1 METTNHAS
9 SPVDPKIFETTEAI
23 GTIRTIIWK
32 PSGWLKEEQNV
43 LAPVVQKVINAI
55 RWIYPRDSSIQRFTN
70 RSLFTIEK

>member
-9 SPVDPKIFETTEAI
+9 RPVDPKIFETTGAI
-23 GTIRTIIWK
+23 RTIRTIIWK
-32 PSGWLKEEQNV
+32 PNGSLTEEQKV

>member
-9 SPVDPKIFETTEAI
+9 RPVDPKIFETTGAI
-23 GTIRTIIWK
+23 GTIRTIIRK
-32 PSGWLKEEQNV
+32 PSGWLKEEQKV

-55 RWIYPRDSSIQRFTN
+55 RWIYPRDSYIQRFNN

>member
-9 SPVDPKIFETTEAI
+9 RPVDPKIFETTGAI
-23 GTIRTIIWK
+23 RTIRTIIWK
-32 PSGWLKEEQNV
+32 PNGWLTEEQKV